1 MAQEKKSE
9 KGEPG
14 YYAILPASVR
24 YDDRLRANGKL
35 LYAEITALAGKTG
48 VCWADVPYFAKLYKV
63 TERCIQRLL
72 AQLEE
77 YGYIRMDVTRKGNQY
92 QGGRR
97 EIFLTDT
104 GLAGLPK
111 SAILRRKTAEEQ
123 KVVCSPEGDA
133 GEQKVGADEQ
143 KIRAGEQIV
152 AAILNNNNI
161 INPPI
166 SPPGGECVPQG
177 KSSDAKFKPERF
189 EGFWKFYRSCVPKDN
204 PVGGKQRAAKAWD
217 KLRPTDGDIA
227 AMGKALRATSKDP
240 EWQRGIG
247 VPHAS
252 TWLNQRRWEDL
263 SENGTKDEDEPKTE
277 QEGVAQW

>member
-63 TERCIQRLL
+63 TERCINKLL

-77 YGYIRMDVTRKGNQY
+77 YGYIKLDIAQQGNQY

-97 EIFLTDT
+97 AIHVTDA

-111 SAILRRKTAEEQ
+111 GMKARKKGAEEQ
-123 KVVCSPEGDA
+123 TFPSNPDRV
-133 GEQKVGADEQ
+133 GEEQMFRAEEQ
-143 KIRAGEQIV
+143 KIRAQEQMFP
-152 AAILNNNNI
+152 AILNNNNI

-166 SPPGGECVPQG
+166 SPPGGECAPQG